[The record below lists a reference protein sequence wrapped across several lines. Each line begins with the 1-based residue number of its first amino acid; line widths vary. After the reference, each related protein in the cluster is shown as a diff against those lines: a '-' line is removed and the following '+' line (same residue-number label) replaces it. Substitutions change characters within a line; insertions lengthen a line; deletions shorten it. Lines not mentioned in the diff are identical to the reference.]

1 MQAIATPQALS
12 ISPML
17 LLTLLLPGGA
27 SAQQPERYTLTGDE
41 VAVYNLAGEVRGEP
55 GPGPTVTA
63 ELTRGGA
70 DAAKLKV
77 LRSEVDGRN
86 SLRLQYPADRI
97 QYAKLSEGS
106 PPRPGGGDSAAFAA

>member
-1 MQAIATPQALS
+1 MAQCNILGLSLIYPASFSFGANSMQAIATPQALS

-41 VAVYNLAGEVRGEP
+41 VAVYNLAGEVRVEP

-77 LRSEVDGRN
+77 LRSEVDG
-86 SLRLQYPADRI
+86 
-97 QYAKLSEGS
+97 
-106 PPRPGGGDSAAFAA
+106 